1 MGMKQYLTHTS
12 TPASA
17 GSRRQFRAGETIFCQ
32 GDPGDTLLYVL
43 AGTVTITKDD
53 IEIASGGAGEFFG
66 EMSLLENS
74 PRFASVTAKTDCEAL
89 EYNLTEFLKL
99 VRNEP
104 EFAVGVMRNLSR
116 KLRDSDSTRI
126 VELEERNELLQGKNA
141 ELARVNDFLEKVIE
155 KSPAGIAII
164 DHDGGIEL
172 INPAARRMLN
182 LNEPATQLSFTSFFT
197 ESNPLQDL
205 RMRKVSTWSSQ
216 YSADVDNAKK
226 TFFVSISHTRA
237 TQNSDRYLVNFED
250 ISELIELND
259 QIIKLDRFANEAEMA
274 SEIAHSINNYLT
286 VISGNLE
293 LIHHRM
299 AAAIREQFRR
309 PMDDMRSSIE
319 EIVKYVEGLMGARDD
334 SGVFLPKD
342 IHEIV
347 QVMLRVLKPQKRF
360 SRIDLTVAVA
370 PEFPRSVNICEA
382 QFHQVLLNLLIN
394 AADALNQQDGN
405 PRPQIRIGLEPVAG
419 ENRVQISI
427 ADNGPGIAA
436 DKLSQLFVNRFTTK
450 EKGHGIG
457 LITVKKIIDIHSG
470 SIDVDSTPGQGTTF
484 RITLPV

>member
-1 MGMKQYLTHTS
+1 M
-12 TPASA
+12 PAFA
-17 GSRRQFRAGETIFCQ
+17 GSHRHFHAGDTIFRQ
-32 GDPGDTLLYVL
+32 GDPGSTLLFVL
-43 AGTVTITKDD
+43 SGTVTITKDE

-74 PRFASVTAKTDCEAL
+74 PRFASVIAKTDCEAL

-99 VRNEP
+99 VKNEP
-104 EFAVGVMRNLSR
+104 EFAVSVMRNLSR

-126 VELEERNELLQGKNA
+126 AELEESNELLQGKNS
-141 ELARVNDFLEKVIE
+141 ELARVNDFLEKVID

-164 DHDGGIEL
+164 DQDGEIEL
-172 INPAARRMLN
+172 INPAGKRMLN
-182 LNEPATQLSFTSFFT
+182 LSDRHLPLSFTSFFP
-197 ESNPLQDL
+197 ENNPLQEL
-205 RMRKVSTWSSQ
+205 RARKVTTWSNQYTARVDKSQ
-216 YSADVDNAKK
+216 K
-226 TFFVSISHTRA
+226 TFFVSVSHTRA
-237 TQNSDRYLVNFED
+237 TKNSDRYLVNFED
-250 ISELIELND
+250 ISELIELNE

-342 IHEIV
+342 LLEVV
-347 QVMLRVLKPQKRF
+347 QVMVRVLKPQKRF
-360 SRIDLTVAVA
+360 SKIELLVDVA
-370 PEFPRSVNICEA
+370 PGFPRAVSVCEA

-394 AADALNQQDGN
+394 AADALNQQTGN
-405 PRPQIRIGLEPVAG
+405 PQPQIRIELQLLAEAS
-419 ENRVQISI
+419 RVQIGI

-436 DKLSQLFVNRFTTK
+436 DKLDQLFVNRFTTK

-457 LITVKKIIDIHSG
+457 LITVKKIVDIHSG
-470 SIDVDSTPGQGTTF
+470 TIDAESTPGQGTTF
-484 RITLPV
+484 KITLPL